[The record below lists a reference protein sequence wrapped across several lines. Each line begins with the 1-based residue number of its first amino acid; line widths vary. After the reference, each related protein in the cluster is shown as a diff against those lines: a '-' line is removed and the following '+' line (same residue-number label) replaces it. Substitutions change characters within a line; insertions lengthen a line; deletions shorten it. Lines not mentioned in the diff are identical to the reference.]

1 MLIQNQWSRTT
12 LPSQLTK
19 NSNVTQANKPAQT
32 GYGEKVQGPDQA
44 QQASALKAAQKAYKR
59 GDYADLTPMLGTMPT
74 QKAAYTADTAREAS
88 VKGVPTHGFFYQN
101 IDSLAQ
107 IASDPSKTLDTSFA
121 EDTLDF
127 FTGGNYSQQ
136 DVEKLHG
143 QMSTALKEMSQQ
155 LADTGKV
162 DASKLK
168 SRMTIG
174 GTEVSLGELADFQMM
189 GQQLSPVFDSIN
201 ADSSRFE
208 DMQSVAKMSI
218 ARLMG
223 RRYGQSK
230 GELGTM
236 FSSAMDK
243 LYDKGMDKINQ
254 LYTDASGNMSNTSL
268 FESAMQTGKDIS
280 SMFSQLN
287 TTNKSTMAYDF
298 SQKLS
303 TMRGMLNQQ
312 YSLMGMPA
320 ASLNANMAAKNVGR
334 FFSAI
339 TRML

>member
-1 MLIQNQWSRTT
+1 MLIQNQWSGVK
-12 LPSQLTK
+12 LPSQLT
-19 NSNVTQANKPAQT
+19 NSSNVTYVNKNTPA
-32 GYGEKVQGPDQA
+32 GSGAKVNGVDPV
-44 QQASALKAAQKAYKR
+44 QQAEALKAAKKAYKR
-59 GDYADLTPMLGTMPT
+59 GDYTDLTPMLGTMPT
-74 QKAAYTADTAREAS
+74 QKAAYTADTAREAAT
-88 VKGVPTHGFFYQN
+88 KGVPTHGFFYQN

-174 GTEVSLGELADFQMM
+174 GTEVSLGELANFQMM
-189 GQQLSPVFDSIN
+189 GQQLSPVFDGIK
-201 ADSSRFE
+201 ADNSRFE

-218 ARLMG
+218 ARLAG
-223 RRYGQSK
+223 RKYGQNK
-230 GELGTM
+230 GELGAM

-268 FESAMQTGKDIS
+268 FESTMQTGKDIS
-280 SMFSQLN
+280 SLFSQLN

-298 SQKLS
+298 NQKLS
-303 TMRGMLNQQ
+303 TMQSMLNQQ
-312 YSLMGMPA
+312 YNLMGMPT
-320 ASLNANMAAKNVGR
+320 ASLNANMAARNVGH

-339 TRML
+339 SRML

>member
-1 MLIQNQWSRTT
+1 MLIQNQWPGSTW
-12 LPSQLTK
+12 PPQITK
-19 NSNVTQANKPAQT
+19 NSSVTQISKPTQT
-32 GYGEKVQGPDQA
+32 GYGEKIGGFDQA
-44 QQASALKAAQKAYKR
+44 QQAAALKAAQKAYKR
-59 GDYADLTPMLGTMPT
+59 GDYTDLTPMLGTLPT
-74 QKAAYTADTAREAS
+74 QKAAYTADTAREAAT
-88 VKGVPTHGFFYQN
+88 KGVPTHSFFYQN

-127 FTGGNYSQQ
+127 FTGGNYSRK

-143 QMSTALKEMSQQ
+143 QMSEALKEMSQQ

-174 GTEVSLGELADFQMM
+174 GTEISLGELADFQMM
-189 GQQLSPVFDSIN
+189 GQQLSPVFDSIS
-201 ADSSRFE
+201 ADNSRFE

-218 ARLMG
+218 ARLAG
-223 RRYGQSK
+223 RRYGQGK
-230 GELGTM
+230 GELGAM

-254 LYTDASGNMSNTSL
+254 LYTDASGNMPDTSL
-268 FESAMQTGKDIS
+268 YESTIQTGKDIS

-287 TTNKSTMAYDF
+287 TANKSAMAYDF
-298 SQKLS
+298 NRKLS
-303 TMRGMLNQQ
+303 TMQSMLNQQ
-312 YSLMGMPA
+312 YNLMGMPA
-320 ASLNANMAAKNVGR
+320 ASLNANMAAKNVGQ
-334 FFSAI
+334 FFSAVS
-339 TRML
+339 RML